1 MRVPGLPRFLGDL
14 RAAHAAAVDLTEPN
28 QEAGALLA
36 RALSSRSRVRTGRLA
51 ASWSS
56 TGHGATSSAPYA
68 VPVQAAYPFVGGA
81 IEAAEKPLTPLYD
94 QHLDKALGHVHGHY

>member
-14 RAAHAAAVDLTEPN
+14 RQAHRAALDLKVPD
-28 QEAGALLA
+28 QEAGAILA
-36 RALSSRSRVRTGRLA
+36 RALSSRSRRRTGRLA

-68 VPVQAAYPFVGGA
+68 VPVEAAYPFVGGA
-81 IEAAEKPLTPLYD
+81 ITSAEGAVEDRYE
-94 QHLDKALGHVHGHY
+94 QHLDKALGNVRGHY